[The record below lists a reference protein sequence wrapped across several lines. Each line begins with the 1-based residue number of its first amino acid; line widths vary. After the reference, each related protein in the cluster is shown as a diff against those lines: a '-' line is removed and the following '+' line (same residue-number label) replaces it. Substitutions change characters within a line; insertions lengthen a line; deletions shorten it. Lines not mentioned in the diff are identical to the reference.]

1 MSEESKQLSKARQ
14 ALVDRVLSRLDA
26 GAMPWDNGM
35 QGVNAMPFN
44 AVSGSRYRGMNAL
57 NLMLTFKQDP
67 RWLTFNQAKDNG
79 YTVKKGAKGVP
90 IELYKTIDKRT
101 GKDANMPAI
110 LEEIKDMTFT
120 ERQEFKRKNLQSF
133 ARGYYV
139 FNASDIHGIEPY
151 RAPELTPADVSARN
165 ERIERVIEDSQCPIR
180 YDGNGRNYYSP
191 SSDEIHLTERAAF
204 KSDEFFYNTALH
216 EMAHSTGH
224 NSRLNRKGGTFGS
237 QAYAREELVAE
248 MASVL
253 IAAELGL
260 NHSDRVMENS
270 AEYVRSWAKDIREN
284 PQTLIDA
291 AFDASKATD
300 YICDRE
306 RQRERTAQPQ
316 EKTQKENSTTTQP
329 YARYTAIQDKYPE
342 AVIVMRLG
350 DFYEVMGDKAKTVA
364 DELGLT
370 LTSRNIG
377 QDERVPMC
385 GFPYHAMERYT
396 EKILDKH
403 SVALIENDGEEK
415 YILSHAEA
423 QKTPLEDLVQEKT
436 QKEINENTAQ
446 MVQLRMREAE
456 AALFNDF
463 LNGWNDKASEMHEII
478 DFGADRPTSGDF
490 WKGLEML
497 GDVERSNTSFSV
509 KFDRSRAHS
518 FSIVNEKNHVDDEIY
533 RKVMRQDFPKDFIS
547 EDLLDAAD
555 DFARHT
561 PHYGDT
567 PTAPQQQ
574 PATAPQQ
581 QHKKPLVV
589 NFYGGPGCGKT
600 TAALELTAALKKAGY
615 NVEYVSEFAK
625 QLVLENKTEL
635 LKDQQYVTDGQYD
648 LLDRIRNNA
657 DVIVTDSP
665 VLLGLVY
672 GKYNGISDEYAKKIR
687 SYYDS
692 FDNFNM
698 FVERPV
704 GSAFQ
709 TEGRVHDESQ
719 SVQLDGEIKDMLGAQ
734 KVFYGSYKRDDVTNT
749 VERISTTY
757 SRLYSADT
765 GKKTQKESMTAT
777 VAASHAPRPPFKPE
791 NIPEEMKAIP
801 NWVAYQ
807 RLGMD
812 GKGHYD
818 KKLYD
823 CNKTEKQA
831 NGALA
836 WAKSNDP
843 STWAT
848 FDKADAYRKRF
859 KRDGVAFGLTKETG
873 IVCIDLD
880 KSIDENGKLSETAQA
895 FVKAANG
902 TYIERSTSGRGLH
915 IFCRGNAPEGYGVK
929 GDKID
934 IEVFDGKR
942 LLSMTGD
949 VYGDASST
957 LKPVSPEL
965 MDLLKANLKE
975 QPKTVPRTFDR
986 TTAAVSDVELVD
998 RISRSRRGGD
1008 FNALM
1013 RGELLV
1019 KRPDGSG
1026 DPSGS
1031 DFMLCNMLAFF
1042 SCGDA
1047 TQVERIIKS
1056 SGLYRPTKPDKYYA
1070 MTAKNA
1076 CDRLTS
1082 VYDPSRNKRGNFGK
1096 PTSGKNGGKS
1106 NDGKDAGR

>member
-35 QGVNAMPFN
+35 QGIGTMPHNAI
-44 AVSGSRYRGMNAL
+44 SGAKYRGMNAL
-57 NLMLTFKQDP
+57 TLMLTFKQDP

-110 LEEIKDMTFT
+110 LEEIKDMTLT

-151 RAPELTPADVSARN
+151 RAPELTPTDVSARN
-165 ERIERVIEDSQCPIR
+165 ERIERVIEDSQCPIL

-270 AEYVRSWAKDIREN
+270 AEYVRSWAKLIREN

-306 RQRERTAQPQ
+306 RQRERTAQP
-316 EKTQKENSTTTQP
+316 
-329 YARYTAIQDKYPE
+329 
-342 AVIVMRLG
+342 
-350 DFYEVMGDKAKTVA
+350 
-364 DELGLT
+364 
-370 LTSRNIG
+370 
-377 QDERVPMC
+377 
-385 GFPYHAMERYT
+385 
-396 EKILDKH
+396 
-403 SVALIENDGEEK
+403 
-415 YILSHAEA
+415 
-423 QKTPLEDLVQEKT
+423 QEKT

-518 FSIVNEKNHVDDEIY
+518 FSIVNEKSHVDDEVY

-561 PHYGDT
+561 PHYDDT
-567 PTAPQQQ
+567 PNTPQPKPTTAPQQQ
-574 PATAPQQ
+574 N
-581 QHKKPLVV
+581 KKPLVV

-625 QLVLENKTEL
+625 QLVLENNTEL

-734 KVFYGSYKRDDVTNT
+734 KVFYGSYKRDDVANT
-749 VERISTTY
+749 VGRISTTY
-757 SRLYSADT
+757 KRLYEE
-765 GKKTQKESMTAT
+765 KKTQKESMTAT
-777 VAASHAPRPPFKPE
+777 IAPRPPFKPE

-823 CNKTEKQA
+823 CNKTEKKA

-843 STWAT
+843 TTWAT

-859 KRDGVAFGLTKETG
+859 NRDGVAFGLTKETG

-880 KSIDENGKLSETAQA
+880 KSIDENGKLSEAAQA

-949 VYGDASST
+949 VYGNASST

-998 RISRSRRGGD
+998 RISGSRRGGD

-1031 DFMLCNMLAFF
+1031 DYMLCNMLAFF
-1042 SCGDA
+1042 SGGDA

-1082 VYDPSRNKRGNFGK
+1082 SYDPSRNKRGSFGK

-1106 NDGKDAGR
+1106 KGGKDAGR